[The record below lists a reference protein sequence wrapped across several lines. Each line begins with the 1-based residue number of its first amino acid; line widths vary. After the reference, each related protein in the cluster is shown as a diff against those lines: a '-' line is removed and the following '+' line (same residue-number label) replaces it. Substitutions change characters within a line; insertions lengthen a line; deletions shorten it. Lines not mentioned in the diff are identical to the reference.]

1 MGFLNVEDIT
11 AAEIGQQK
19 KLQKALDDTKRANTE
34 KSRFPAR
41 MSHDMRT
48 PLNGIIGILEI
59 DRKHEND
66 IDCLKKTIARPLLS
80 PTI

>member
-19 KLQKALDDTKRANTE
+19 KLQKALDDAKRANTE

-41 MSHDMRT
+41 MSHDMRR

-59 DRKHEND
+59 DR
-66 IDCLKKTIARPLLS
+66 
-80 PTI
+80 